1 MGRKNRKG
9 RSGGQHP
16 RRFYRPKGGR
26 PGSGRGGA
34 AAGEDA
40 IAAWPEPA
48 VAPVSEAPAPTPTC
62 GRCAEWTPAGR
73 AARRAVGRDVPA
85 PGQRDQL
92 SAGGDAGLRLLPLAR
107 FH

>member
-16 RRFYRPKGGR
+16 RRFYRPKGEH
-26 PGSGRGGA
+26 PGSRRGAAA

-40 IAAWPEPA
+40 IAAWPEPS
-48 VAPVSEAPAPTPTC
+48 VAPVSEAPAAAPTC
-62 GRCAEWTPAGR
+62 GRCAEWTPR
-73 AARRAVGRDVPA
+73 
-85 PGQRDQL
+85 
-92 SAGGDAGLRLLPLAR
+92 AGLLDGPSGGTCLHPGSGISYPPAEMQACAF

>member
-26 PGSGRGGA
+26 PGSGRGP
-34 AAGEDA
+34 AAGDDA
-40 IAAWPEPA
+40 IVAWPEPA
-48 VAPVSEAPAPTPTC
+48 VAPVSEAPAAPTRTC
-62 GRCAEWTPAGR
+62 GRCAEWIPR
-73 AARRAVGRDVPA
+73 
-85 PGQRDQL
+85 
-92 SAGGDAGLRLLPLAR
+92 AGLLDGPTGGTCLHPGSGISHPPAEMQACDF